1 MNDHP
6 SSPFFSPPYN
16 KFTRTVLFI
25 VGVVYS
31 LLGVW
36 CTILPYITAASL
48 GFNFTGSGIVEY
60 VVVYGG
66 LELGLGIPMMLSAY
80 NRSLFSGVYFMT
92 TFFSL
97 CLPLF
102 RSVMIFLNG
111 VSTTLLIL
119 FFVEIIIFLV
129 LFCSSR
135 YRATNPV

>member
-1 MNDHP
+1 MYH
-6 SSPFFSPPYN
+6 
-16 KFTRTVLFI
+16 T
-25 VGVVYS
+25 S
-31 LLGVW
+31 LQN
-36 CTILPYITAASL
+36 CASL

-135 YRATNPV
+135 YRATNLV

>member
-1 MNDHP
+1 MNDNP
-6 SSPFFSPPYN
+6 SSAFFSPSYN
-16 KFTRTVLFI
+16 KLTRSVLFI

-36 CTILPYITAASL
+36 CTILPYKTAASL

-66 LELGLGIPMMLSAY
+66 LEFGLGIPMMLAAY
-80 NRSLFSGVYFMT
+80 NRNLFSGVYFMT
-92 TFFSL
+92 IFFSL

-119 FFVEIIIFLV
+119 FFVEITIFLV
-129 LFCSSR
+129 LYFSNR
-135 YRATNPV
+135 YRGTNHA

>member
-1 MNDHP
+1 MNDNP
-6 SSPFFSPPYN
+6 SSPFFSPSYN
-16 KFTRTVLFI
+16 KLTRTVLFI

-36 CTILPYITAASL
+36 CTILPYKTAASL

-92 TFFSL
+92 TLLFAVPPAISIGHDFSQRSKYHSLDPLLRRDNHFPRAFF
-97 CLPLF
+97 
-102 RSVMIFLNG
+102 
-111 VSTTLLIL
+111 
-119 FFVEIIIFLV
+119 
-129 LFCSSR
+129 SSR